1 MKIVAG
7 LLLAILFLFGIVHLL
22 MLRFEAGDVYPYYSS
37 FRSDPL
43 GTKALYE
50 SLNQC
55 CGLKVR
61 RNFEPFAKRKED
73 TGAAIL
79 FLGVEVSEVY
89 GLPEDLSNDLD
100 YFIRNG
106 GRLVVTF
113 LPPKSGKHSPE
124 EVRKTKEKM
133 KEVGK
138 QGKLPKWVSLPE
150 HWRFGFQNISLPPGS
165 KANLVSEHRGFPSA
179 ISCDSATSFTNPE
192 KRWKVLYA
200 RDGHPVIMERDQGR
214 GSIVLSSLNYFV
226 SNEALVKERHPEL
239 LAWLAG
245 TKSEI
250 IFDEYHHGV
259 LINPGVATL
268 IRKYRLEWLVLGLFV
283 LAALFVWQ
291 SAAPLVPPFQ
301 DQPGGVRSLARG
313 KDSASGLINLLRRNV
328 PYNQILFV
336 CFDQWKKSAGNQA
349 VAKNKL
355 ERINSMIDSQRS
367 ASGRQRKP
375 LETYNAISGI
385 LKDRG

>member
-50 SLNQC
+50 SLNKC

-79 FLGVEVSEVY
+79 FLGIETSDVY
-89 GLPEDLSNDLD
+89 GLPEDLSNDLN

-106 GRLVVTF
+106 GRLVITF
-113 LPPKSGKHSPE
+113 LPPKSGEPSPE
-124 EVRKTKEKM
+124 QIKKM
-133 KEVGK
+133 KGK
-138 QGKLPKWVSLPE
+138 VDDGIKEGKKPQWVSLPE
-150 HWRFGFQNISLPPGS
+150 QWGFGFKNISLPPGS
-165 KANLVSEHRGFPSA
+165 KASLASEHPGFPTV

-200 RDGHPVIMERDQGR
+200 REGHPVIMEKDQGR
-214 GSIVLSSLNYFV
+214 GSIVLSTLNYFL
-226 SNEALVKERHPEL
+226 SNEAMVRERHPEL

-245 TKSEI
+245 TQREI
-250 IFDEYHHGV
+250 IFDEYHHEV
-259 LINPGVATL
+259 LTSPGVATL
-268 IRKYRLEWLVLGLFV
+268 IRKYRLQWLVLGLFV

-291 SAAPLVPPFQ
+291 SAAPLIPSYG

-313 KDSASGLINLLRRNV
+313 KDSASALTNLLRRNV
-328 PYNQILFV
+328 PYSQILFV
-336 CFDQWKKSAGNQA
+336 CYEQWKKSTGNQLT
-349 VAKNKL
+349 NKL

-367 ASGRQRKP
+367 VSGRQRKP

-385 LKDRG
+385 LKERG